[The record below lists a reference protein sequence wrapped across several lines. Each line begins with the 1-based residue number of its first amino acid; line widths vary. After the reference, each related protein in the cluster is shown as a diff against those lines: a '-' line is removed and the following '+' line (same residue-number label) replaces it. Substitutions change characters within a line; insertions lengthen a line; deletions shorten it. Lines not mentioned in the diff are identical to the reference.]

1 MKMRQ
6 GRNILKM
13 MLVAS
18 VIFNLQFSTFNSVQA
33 QKYACVNT
41 EYIMRNI
48 PDYVT
53 AMNKLAKFTEEW
65 QKELE
70 AKQQEV
76 DELRE
81 QYQQEAYIL
90 PDNLKQRRQ
99 NEIRTKDSELRA
111 LQRQRFGAGGDLDKK
126 RAELMRPVQERLYN
140 AIERVAREKNYAFVF
155 DKAQGSTVIY
165 VAEKYD
171 ISNQVLEM
179 LGVKPGAAQQ
189 QSEAGTA
196 AGGGKSNA
204 SATPTTS
211 RPPSNNGGAKDG
223 KDSKKM

>member
-1 MKMRQ
+1 MKKILLVLPLLTLFCLPME
-6 GRNILKM
+6 GR
-13 MLVAS
+13 
-18 VIFNLQFSTFNSVQA
+18 A
-33 QKYACVNT
+33 QKYACVNS
-41 EYIMRNI
+41 EYILHNI

-65 QKELE
+65 QGELE

-81 QYQQEAYIL
+81 QYQQEAYLL

-99 NEIRTKDSELRA
+99 DEIRTKDAELRA

-155 DKAQGSTVIY
+155 DKASGTTVLY
-165 VAEKYD
+165 VSEKYD
-171 ISNQVLEM
+171 ISKQVLEM
-179 LGVKPGAAQQ
+179 LGVKVGSDQQ
-189 QSEAGTA
+189 QTQSGSPAN
-196 AGGGKSNA
+196 GK
-204 SATPTTS
+204 
-211 RPPSNNGGAKDG
+211 PSDSG
-223 KDSKKM
+223 KDEKKSKVNETKTR

>member
-1 MKMRQ
+1 MKKILLVLPLLTLFCLPME
-6 GRNILKM
+6 GR
-13 MLVAS
+13 
-18 VIFNLQFSTFNSVQA
+18 A
-33 QKYACVNT
+33 QKYACVNS
-41 EYIMRNI
+41 EYILHNI

-65 QKELE
+65 QSELE

-81 QYQQEAYIL
+81 RYQQEAYLL

-99 NEIRTKDSELRA
+99 DEIHTKDAELRA

-155 DKAQGSTVIY
+155 DKASGTTVLY
-165 VAEKYD
+165 VSDKYD
-171 ISNQVLEM
+171 ISKQVLEM
-179 LGVKPGAAQQ
+179 LGVKVGSDQQ
-189 QSEAGTA
+189 QTQTGS
-196 AGGGKSNA
+196 
-204 SATPTTS
+204 
-211 RPPSNNGGAKDG
+211 PSNDKPSDTG
-223 KDSKKM
+223 KDEKKSKGNETKQKR